1 MLFIPGNI
9 YHVYNRGNNREPVFY
24 QTRNYDFF
32 LSKAGKHINKFAD
45 IISYCLVP
53 NHFHF
58 MIKVK
63 EDIEGRSLN
72 NEFAVLLRSYTRAIN
87 AQEGRTGS
95 LFQQKTKAK
104 NVSECCLVCFNYI
117 HQNPLKAGIV
127 QRIEDWEYSSFNEYA
142 GKSRNPI
149 CNIQLGKEIIE
160 FNTTEEFY
168 KLSYQNIDPKKRDEL
183 Y

>member
-1 MLFIPGNI
+1 MIFLPGNI
-9 YHVYNRGNNREPVFY
+9 YHIYNRGNNREPVFY
-24 QTRNYDFF
+24 QTRNYEFF
-32 LSKAGKHINKFAD
+32 LAKAGTHISKFAD
-45 IISYCLVP
+45 VICYCLMP

-58 MIKVK
+58 MIKAK
-63 EDIEGRSLN
+63 ESIEVSGLN

-87 AQEGRTGS
+87 LQEERTGS

-117 HQNPLKAGIV
+117 HQNPLKAEIV